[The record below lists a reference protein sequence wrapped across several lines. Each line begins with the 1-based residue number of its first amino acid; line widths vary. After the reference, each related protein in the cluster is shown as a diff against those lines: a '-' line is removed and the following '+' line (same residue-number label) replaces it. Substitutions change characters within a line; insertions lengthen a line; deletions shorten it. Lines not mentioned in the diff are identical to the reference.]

1 MLPERNKEYRLSSNG
16 CEARI
21 VIRQTVNEP
30 IAVGHIPFR
39 VAQPFSELRKETMS
53 LSFTPEM
60 LIGLP
65 EYLTGTSR
73 FQNINKIITYNATW
87 RKEAYD
93 NLRKLLKHMR
103 EINAS
108 DMDFGGPGANRQI
121 WYRVYGKKSP
131 YQDMP
136 SYINDEVTAILL
148 SILSDEQKITL
159 FRNKNADLSVGM
171 VLEDGEEPSRF
182 RSDIYYE
189 SNVLVANFR
198 RINQELFTI
207 QSLNFPEP
215 IIKRLDLQYEKSGLI
230 LVTGITGSGK
240 SCTLDSIIDM
250 NNHNNNSHI
259 VIIGNPIEYIHQSDK
274 CIIRHREIGEDVL
287 NFREGTIQALRQD
300 PDIIVVGEMRDPET
314 IATVLEATD
323 SGHKCFTT
331 LHTNSA
337 VDSMHR
343 IIAEFPPKEQDRIR
357 LRLADT
363 LKVIISQKLVPNK
376 QGKLTLAKEILSV
389 DASVRAAIRNKNIN
403 EIYQMI
409 TEGKRK
415 GMTTLEQ
422 DLFNLCRNNII
433 TKETAMNFSNN
444 RKRMEQLLT
453 YSK

>member
-1 MLPERNKEYRLSSNG
+1 
-16 CEARI
+16 
-21 VIRQTVNEP
+21 
-30 IAVGHIPFR
+30 
-39 VAQPFSELRKETMS
+39 MS

-60 LIGLP
+60 LVGLP

-93 NLRKLLKHMR
+93 NLKKLLKNMR

-108 DMDFGGPGANRQI
+108 DIDFGGPGAKRQI

-131 YQDMP
+131 HQDMP
-136 SYINDEVTAILL
+136 SYTNDEVTAILL
-148 SILSDEQKITL
+148 SVLSDEQKITL
-159 FRNKNADLSVGM
+159 FKNKNVDLSVGM
-171 VLEDGEEPSRF
+171 VLEEGEEPSRF

-207 QSLNFPEP
+207 QSLNFPES

-274 CIIRHREIGEDVL
+274 CIIRHREVGEDVL

-331 LHTNSA
+331 LHTSSA

-343 IIAEFPPKEQDRIR
+343 IIAEFPPNEQDRIR

-376 QGKLTLAKEILSV
+376 QSKLTLAKEILSV
-389 DASVRAAIRNKNIN
+389 DASVCAAIRNKNIN

-415 GMTTLEQ
+415 GMITLEQ
-422 DLFNLCRNNII
+422 DLFNLCKTNII
-433 TKETAMNFSNN
+433 TNETAMNFSNN